1 MPGCARIVPDEYRHH
16 QRPPQ
21 VCPPC
26 GPAVLVVSRD
36 VDILSALER
45 AFSTAPRPVHFTD
58 FAHCA
63 ECTEHDERLQACARE
78 ALHLED
84 VGYAAFD
91 PFCVALPESFA
102 YFLPSLARLALAPP
116 SAEHGWYGT
125 QLLFHLMAE
134 RHGNGFYRI
143 CTSAQRQ
150 AVARFL
156 RHLLE
161 TRASL
166 VEADCATHAL
176 TDCYSLWSTAPS
188 LRVLN

>member
-1 MPGCARIVPDEYRHH
+1 MRCWARIAPDEHRHPRH
-16 QRPPQ
+16 
-21 VCPPC
+21 PC
-26 GPAVLVVSRD
+26 CQSRKPRGSPVSSD
-36 VDILSALER
+36 ADILSALAR
-45 AFSTAPRPVHFTD
+45 VFAGAPRPAHFTD

-63 ECTEHDERLQACARE
+63 ECAEHDERLQACARD
-78 ALHLED
+78 ALCLED

-91 PFCVALPESFA
+91 PFCVALPESFS
-102 YFLPSLARLALAPP
+102 YFFPALARLALATP
-116 SAEHGWYGT
+116 SAEHGWYGS

-134 RHGNGFYRI
+134 RLGNGFHRA
-143 CTSAQRQ
+143 CNAAQRK

-166 VEADCATHAL
+166 VEADRATHAL

-188 LRVLN
+188 VRVLN